1 MENAELERIK
11 VKLLKETS
19 ALEKELKEQE
29 SVERQESSSFVQN
42 TFFAKEDYVNKY
54 SLEEN
59 NKLCDFSHHLT
70 GIMFKD
76 AKKDWINDKIY
87 KYTANVVTKAI
98 SFYLELTIDLKDDP
112 DFEVIDITCHFMDV
126 PPCFMLE
133 MTPWVQFLAKLKNFS
148 FFMSAISDYSQ
159 YNVLRNKIINSLR
172 SNNYINFYDH
182 EEDNGG
188 ILLDLK
194 SRRNPD
200 QIYLKYQWSLKFFEK
215 TCHIEHYFTI
225 NATEFGMEFVEANT
239 SLLKQFCK
247 LNLKKKDLIEL
258 WAQLCSAIDAYE
270 DKNK

>member
-11 VKLLKETS
+11 IKLLKETS

-29 SVERQESSSFVQN
+29 SIGHQQLSSLAEN
-42 TFFAKEDYVNKY
+42 AKEDYMNKS

-76 AKKDWINDKIY
+76 AKKDWIDDKIY

-98 SFYLELTIDLKDDP
+98 SFYLELTMDLKDDP

-159 YNVLRNKIINSLR
+159 YNVLRNKIVNSLHT
-172 SNNYINFYDH
+172 NNYINFYDH
-182 EEDNGG
+182 EEGNGG
-188 ILLDLK
+188 ILLDLRSPK
-194 SRRNPD
+194 NPD

-258 WAQLCSAIDAYE
+258 WAQLCTAIDIYE
-270 DKNK
+270 DKNI